1 MALGGVPN
9 PAYEQQEEEEED
21 DGGRRAAEEPAPAEG
36 RSGHAGPEGDE
47 AGRRRRKEER
57 EEEEEEEAGEGPCGW
72 WRVRPS
78 CLQVCN
84 NPKGYLLFFGLMCA
98 LQGAAVN
105 GLVNVSITTIEQRF
119 DLRSSLTG
127 LVSAGYDIAFCVCT
141 LPVTFLGGRGH
152 KPRWLALGAVVM
164 GAGSLVFAL
173 PHFTAGP
180 YRLGDERLE
189 TCSATRNSSSCP
201 PPGGGGDAAAPSLS
215 AYLFV
220 FVLGQLLHGAG
231 CTPLYTLGT
240 AFMDESVTQAQSSL
254 YIGIAFGMSALGPAI
269 GYVAGGQLLNI
280 YIDVDR
286 SGNVPLS
293 PSDSRWLG
301 AWWVGFIAACLLSW
315 AIAVPLFAFPRSLP
329 GSARLRA
336 RYVSQAHQ
344 DGSEEVTARAG
355 FGSGWRDFPTA
366 FKLLVKNAVFMCVT
380 VAGSTEGLVVAGFIT
395 FMPKFIENQ
404 FGQTSSFAALLGG
417 LVSIPG
423 AVVGQVLGGLLV
435 SKLHLSCRR
444 TLLLASG
451 SSLASLALCAVFYFA
466 SCENAPFAGVTQPYN
481 RSGEALLMLEA
492 ECNAPCGCERSLFA
506 PVCTDDGVQFFSACY
521 AGCTTSIPQG
531 FANCSCVGLGGE
543 GPSVGPSV
551 EPGKCGSTCTNMP
564 LFLGI
569 FLLII
574 IFTFVSNTPAINVT
588 LRHHPRADPLR
599 SDHRQDVHPVERE
612 AVRGAR
618 RVLDVRQPHHVAA
631 AARHR
636 RVLQGGDHRLLPGGL
651 PRVQGAGENA
661 RPGGRRRSPGLVAPP
676 GPRGQLAGQRL
687 QRRPLL
693 HREQAALASV
703 VVVVVVVVVGRGLSV
718 AECDVSSKLTSER
731 TAVADGDSCRWGGSS
746 WLDRGRA
753 IGTLEMGC

>member
-9 PAYEQQEEEEED
+9 PAYEQQEEEE

-47 AGRRRRKEER
+47 AGRRRKEER
-57 EEEEEEEAGEGPCGW
+57 EEEEVEEEEEEAGEGPCGW

-84 NPKGYLLFFGLMCA
+84 NPKGYLLFFGLMCT

-119 DLRSSLTG
+119 DLSSSLMG
-127 LVSAGYDIAFCVCT
+127 LVAAGYDIAFCVCT

-173 PHFTAGP
+173 PHFTVGP

-286 SGNVPLS
+286 SGNAPLS

-301 AWWVGFIAACLLSW
+301 AWWIGFIVACLLSW

-481 RSGEALLMLEA
+481 GSGEALLMLEA

-551 EPGKCGSTCTNMP
+551 EQGKCGSTCTNMP

-569 FLLII
+569 FLLVI
-574 IFTFVSNTPAINVT
+574 IFTFISNTPAINIT
-588 LRHHPRADPLR
+588 LRCVPASQRSFALGVQWLFIRALGTIPGPILFGVIIDKTCILWSEKPCGERGACWTYDNPTMSLLLLAIGACCKVVTIVFFLVAFFVYKGPAKTAAPADGADPLDSSHLPDPAASSLDSGY
-599 SDHRQDVHPVERE
+599 SDVPSCIE
-612 AVRGAR
+612 
-618 RVLDVRQPHHVAA
+618 
-631 AARHR
+631 
-636 RVLQGGDHRLLPGGL
+636 
-651 PRVQGAGENA
+651 
-661 RPGGRRRSPGLVAPP
+661 SK
-676 GPRGQLAGQRL
+676 QL
-687 QRRPLL
+687 
-693 HREQAALASV
+693 
-703 VVVVVVVVVGRGLSV
+703 
-718 AECDVSSKLTSER
+718 
-731 TAVADGDSCRWGGSS
+731 
-746 WLDRGRA
+746 
-753 IGTLEMGC
+753 